1 MIASLVPEFTGMA
14 GCRLIVIVTSA
25 SFKRDL
31 DNEICNKTRE
41 MPKQIITYRRTY
53 SRAIEAKALIK
64 RRWKVDATLSVKGG
78 IGVAKYCDGHIR
90 TCTSD
95 IWYVDKI

>member
-1 MIASLVPEFTGMA
+1 MIASLVPEFTAMA
-14 GCRLIVIVTSA
+14 GCRLIVVVTPS
-25 SFKRDL
+25 SFMTDL
-31 DNEICNKTRE
+31 DNKICNKTRE
-41 MPKQIITYRRTY
+41 MPKQIIAYRRTY

-64 RRWKVDATLSVKGG
+64 RRWKVDATLSVKRG